1 MTDRPAGLPGS
12 PGRAGPAWGAWGAYP
27 MGANPSFLDLLR
39 SAAPDAL
46 PQVPPLPGAPPGVSH
61 GTTVLALKY
70 RDGVVM
76 AGDRRAVEGF
86 TIADERIDKVFP
98 ADDTSAV
105 AIAGA
110 AGQATEIVRLFQTE
124 LEHYEKVEGDRLS
137 LEGKANRLAQ
147 MIRQNFPMALQGLVV
162 VPLFAGYD
170 ERRREGRL
178 FRYDV
183 TGGRWEE
190 ADYHATGSGSL
201 HARATLKKRWR
212 PNLDREEAVRV
223 AVEALYD
230 AAQGDVAT
238 GGPDPLRGIYPT
250 VRTITARGVE
260 RVSDQDLETA
270 FRAVVASATPEAPR
284 EEGGSQAMES
294 PPDGR

>member
-1 MTDRPAGLPGS
+1 MTGQDGAFP
-12 PGRAGPAWGAWGAYP
+12 GPAYP
-27 MGANPSFLDLLR
+27 LHRNPSFVDLVKATEGDAYR
-39 SAAPDAL
+39 AARHAFESARRDA
-46 PQVPPLPGAPPGVSH
+46 GAPSGATPVH
-61 GTTVLALKY
+61 GTTVLALTFA
-70 RDGVVM
+70 DGVVM
-76 AGDRRAVEGF
+76 AGDRRATEGF

-98 ADDTSAV
+98 ADQTSAV

-147 MIRQNFPMALQGLVV
+147 MIRGNFPMALQGLVV

-170 ERRREGRL
+170 ERRQGGRI

-190 ADYHATGSGSL
+190 TDYHSTGSGSL
-201 HARATLKKRWR
+201 HARGTLKKRWR
-212 PNLDREEAVRV
+212 PGMSRDAAVRA

-230 AAQGDVAT
+230 ASQEDVAT
-238 GGPDPLRGIYPT
+238 GGPNPLRGIYPT
-250 VRTITARGVE
+250 VRTITPHG
-260 RVSDQDLETA
+260 
-270 FRAVVASATPEAPR
+270 VVAVPEDEVRQAFESIVGELHEAQR
-284 EEGGSQAMES
+284 DVGGSQAREGE
-294 PPDGR
+294 DA